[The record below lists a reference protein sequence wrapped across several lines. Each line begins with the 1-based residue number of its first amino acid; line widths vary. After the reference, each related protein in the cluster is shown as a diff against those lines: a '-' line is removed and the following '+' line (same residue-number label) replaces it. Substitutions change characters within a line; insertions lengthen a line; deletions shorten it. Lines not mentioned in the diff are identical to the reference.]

1 LLAEETQQQTVV
13 SWSLWKLSVDV

>member
-13 SWSLWKLSVDV
+13 SRSLWKLSVDV